1 MSLCHCETAA
11 EPRREMALAPAP
23 FTATIKICD
32 CDCDCDCGCCIEQLY
47 STIADEPNQLK
58 KLDAIQFIQTPL
70 HDAAAAGRT
79 TLVVEIMNLMPA
91 LGKKLNT
98 EGLSPLHMAV
108 SKGRVDTALA
118 LAALDKQL
126 VCVKGKGGLTPLHYA
141 AAARPS
147 DDKALELL
155 AGLLAECPDAICVL
169 NNRKQS
175 ALHVALENQND
186 DAALLLVNWLVI
198 VAKESLL
205 STGDVHGNTSLHVAA
220 HYCGQKDVLKSLT
233 KLVIVKKENNYGETP
248 MDVAIHHENHD
259 AVSMLTK
266 AGAPA
271 TTAKPHIPRSSK
283 PSLMVRYLRKPY
295 ADKWPEML
303 TRAYYFITKELTM
316 DMRNTILVVAVL
328 IATATYQGVLQPP
341 GGVYSAEGAPD
352 RLVRARRVLGDAKH
366 PPGRMVMGTIKYSY
380 FMPTNTLAFIS
391 STLIIIFVLPDRA
404 FIMILQA
411 CLIFMCVSYLLA
423 LNFISYYNSFSKIL
437 DIVCGCTL
445 GVAFLLKLGYYFVM
459 AYYNEDEW
467 LLRRLGVIVSNRK
480 AWAEGKSKKQD
491 GEEMSIVGRMRQ
503 QYLLISKR
511 PA

>member
-1 MSLCHCETAA
+1 MSLCHCETPA
-11 EPRREMALAPAP
+11 RETA
-23 FTATIKICD
+23 ATIKICD
-32 CDCDCDCGCCIEQLY
+32 CECDCDCGCCIDQLY
-47 STIADEPNQLK
+47 ADIAGKENWLK
-58 KLDAIQFIQTPL
+58 DLGEKQFIRTPL
-70 HDAAAAGRT
+70 HDAAEKGRT

-91 LGKKLNT
+91 LGRKLNT
-98 EGLSPLHMAV
+98 EGLSPLHLAV
-108 SKGRVDTALA
+108 LKGKADTALA

-126 VCVKGKGGLTPLHYA
+126 VSVKGKGGLTPLHYA
-141 AAARPS
+141 AALAKPLDANS
-147 DDKALELL
+147 LELL
-155 AGLLAECPDAICVL
+155 LGLLADCPDAISML

-175 ALHVALENQND
+175 AVHVALENGND
-186 DAALLLVNWLVI
+186 DAALYLVNWLII

-205 STGDVHGNTSLHVAA
+205 STGDVHGNTTLHVAA
-220 HYCGQKDVLKSLT
+220 RYCTNKDVLKSLA
-233 KLVIVKKENNYGETP
+233 KLVIVNKGNDYGETP
-248 MDVAIHHENHD
+248 LDVAIRYNNGEARN
-259 AVSMLTK
+259 VLIQ
-266 AGAPA
+266 AGVPA
-271 TTAKPHIPRSSK
+271 TATQTRRGSK

-295 ADKWPEML
+295 ADEWPEML

-341 GGVYSAEGAPD
+341 GGVYSAEGAPE
-352 RLVRARRVLGDAKH
+352 RLGSARRVLAGKQH
-366 PPGRMVMGTIKYSY
+366 PPGQMVMGTIKYSY

-459 AYYNEDEW
+459 AYYNDDEW
-467 LLRRLGVIVSNRK
+467 LLRRLGVIINNRR
-480 AWAEGKSKKQD
+480 AWVQGKSKKD
-491 GEEMSIVGRMRQ
+491 ESEKMSILGRMRQ

>member
-11 EPRREMALAPAP
+11 EPRRE
-23 FTATIKICD
+23 TEATIKICD
-32 CDCDCDCGCCIEQLY
+32 CDCDCDCGCCIDQLY
-47 STIADEPNQLK
+47 SDIAKEPNWLK
-58 KLDAIQFIQTPL
+58 DLGEKQFVQTPL
-70 HDAAAAGRT
+70 HEAAKAGRT

-91 LGKKLNT
+91 LGRKLNT
-98 EGLSPLHMAV
+98 EGFSPLHLAV
-108 SKGRVDTALA
+108 KEGKADTALA
-118 LAALDKQL
+118 LAGLDKQL
-126 VCVKGKGGLTPLHYA
+126 VSVKGKGGLTPLHYA
-141 AAARPS
+141 AALAKPL
-147 DDKALELL
+147 DANALELL
-155 AGLLAECPDAICVL
+155 LGLLADCPDAISAL

-175 ALHVALENQND
+175 AVHVALENGND
-186 DAALLLVNWLVI
+186 EAALYLVNWLII

-205 STGDVHGNTSLHVAA
+205 SNGDDHGNTTLHVAA
-220 HYCGQKDVLKSLT
+220 RYCTNKGVLKSLT
-233 KLVIVKKENNYGETP
+233 KLVIVNKENDYGETP
-248 MDVAIHHENHD
+248 LDVAIHYNNGD
-259 AVSMLTK
+259 AKYALTQAGVPITTTK
-266 AGAPA
+266 AQ
-271 TTAKPHIPRSSK
+271 TPRSSK
-283 PSLMVRYLRKPY
+283 PSLMVRYLREAY
-295 ADKWPEML
+295 ADEWPEML
-303 TRAYYFITKELTM
+303 TRAYYFVTKELTM

-341 GGVYSAEGAPD
+341 GGVYSAEGTGAPE
-352 RLVRARRVLGDAKH
+352 RLARARRVLGDKHH

-445 GVAFLLKLGYYFVM
+445 GVAFLLKLAYYFVM
-459 AYYNEDEW
+459 AYYNDDEW
-467 LLRRLGVIVSNRK
+467 LLRRLGVIISNRRALVK
-480 AWAEGKSKKQD
+480 GKSKKD
-491 GEEMSIVGRMRQ
+491 ESEKKMSILGRMRQ